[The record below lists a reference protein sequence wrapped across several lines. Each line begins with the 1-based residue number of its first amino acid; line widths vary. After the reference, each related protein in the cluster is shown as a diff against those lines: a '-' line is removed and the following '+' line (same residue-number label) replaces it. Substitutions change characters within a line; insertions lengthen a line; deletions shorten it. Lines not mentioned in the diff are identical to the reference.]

1 MADVIKAYWDESG
14 IMIMFLLKS
23 FHLLDKT
30 LILSKPAIHCGEE
43 STEDNLPTER
53 GNNVKRKS
61 DRKSNQPCPRETV

>member
-1 MADVIKAYWDESG
+1 MLVLVDAIEACWDWLTK
-14 IMIMFLLKS
+14 MFLLKS
-23 FHLLDKT
+23 VHLLDKT

-61 DRKSNQPCPRETV
+61 ERKGTNRAQEK